1 MKCATDTINGGNT
14 PYIVSAFLGDVGIS
28 IGQVKVD
35 EKSNEITAIPEL
47 LDLLD
52 ISGAYIII
60 DAIGTQEKITKK
72 IVEQGGYYIFK
83 AKENQK
89 ELQKDITRYFDK
101 INNLKAHKDIIWKQ
115 VTDKRNH
122 GRTEKRSYY

>member
-1 MKCATDTINGGNT
+1 MDKRNSKKKTDKNISIDGKAVKSATDAINGGNT

-47 LDLLD
+47 IDLLD
-52 ISGAYIII
+52 ISGAHITI

-72 IVEQGGYYIFK
+72 IVEQGRSLCIQK
-83 AKENQK
+83 QKENQK
-89 ELQKDITRYFDK
+89 ELQKI
-101 INNLKAHKDIIWKQ
+101 
-115 VTDKRNH
+115 
-122 GRTEKRSYY
+122 